1 MMEGAASSAGEQLVD
16 LTSRDGAWF
25 LEELCSMSG
34 NVTCLVQLLKQ
45 CHLVP
50 QDLDIPNPIEAS
62 EAVHLANGVYISLQV
77 TLLYYFSFPNPRT
90 SKASAKPFLTSSS
103 LNGQMFAYGAAEIF
117 VLLDLSC
124 LHCFIWLSCI
134 GFSTAIYID

>member
-50 QDLDIPNPIEAS
+50 QDLDIPNPVEAS

-77 TLLYYFSFPNPRT
+77 STIRSPEHPLRLSSGVLSLRYR
-90 SKASAKPFLTSSS
+90 KA
-103 LNGQMFAYGAAEIF
+103 
-117 VLLDLSC
+117 V
-124 LHCFIWLSCI
+124 
-134 GFSTAIYID
+134 

>member
-50 QDLDIPNPIEAS
+50 QDLDIPNPVEAS
-62 EAVHLANGVYISLQV
+62 EAVHLANGVYTSLQV
-77 TLLYYFSFPNPRT
+77 NLICLNFKSFLISLVQKSNLT
-90 SKASAKPFLTSSS
+90 YSPFKV
-103 LNGQMFAYGAAEIF
+103 A
-117 VLLDLSC
+117 
-124 LHCFIWLSCI
+124 
-134 GFSTAIYID
+134 

>member
-1 MMEGAASSAGEQLVD
+1 MAPVFIPFRRNLMMEGAASSAGEQLVD

-50 QDLDIPNPIEAS
+50 QDLDIPNPVEAS
-62 EAVHLANGVYISLQV
+62 EAVHLANGVYTSLQV
-77 TLLYYFSFPNPRT
+77 TNAFPSAFLILLEILNNYTSHLFSLEKQFHFP
-90 SKASAKPFLTSSS
+90 
-103 LNGQMFAYGAAEIF
+103 
-117 VLLDLSC
+117 
-124 LHCFIWLSCI
+124 CFPV
-134 GFSTAIYID
+134 A

>member
-50 QDLDIPNPIEAS
+50 QDLDIPNPMEAS
-62 EAVHLANGVYISLQV
+62 EAVHLANGVYTSLQV
-77 TLLYYFSFPNPRT
+77 NTYV
-90 SKASAKPFLTSSS
+90 S
-103 LNGQMFAYGAAEIF
+103 LNFRILF
-117 VLLDLSC
+117 
-124 LHCFIWLSCI
+124 
-134 GFSTAIYID
+134 

>member
-77 TLLYYFSFPNPRT
+77 ILTYVTFSFLIP
-90 SKASAKPFLTSSS
+90 
-103 LNGQMFAYGAAEIF
+103 M
-117 VLLDLSC
+117 LLRLQLSDSYR
-124 LHCFIWLSCI
+124 LLP
-134 GFSTAIYID
+134 

>member
-50 QDLDIPNPIEAS
+50 QDLDIPNPVEAS
-62 EAVHLANGVYISLQV
+62 EAVHLANGVYTSLQV
-77 TLLYYFSFPNPRT
+77 NLICLNLKSFLISLVQKSNLT
-90 SKASAKPFLTSSS
+90 YSPFKV
-103 LNGQMFAYGAAEIF
+103 A
-117 VLLDLSC
+117 
-124 LHCFIWLSCI
+124 
-134 GFSTAIYID
+134 

>member
-77 TLLYYFSFPNPRT
+77 ILLCCFFFPHPQS
-90 SKASAKPFLTSSS
+90 SKASAKPFLTASS
-103 LNGQMFAYGAAEIF
+103 L
-117 VLLDLSC
+117 DS
-124 LHCFIWLSCI
+124 
-134 GFSTAIYID
+134 

>member
-1 MMEGAASSAGEQLVD
+1 MFEVTWRMHEYMEKARCLTTCCNPPRRNLMMEGAASSAGEQLVD

-77 TLLYYFSFPNPRT
+77 ILYVKSSFILNLLG
-90 SKASAKPFLTSSS
+90 LH
-103 LNGQMFAYGAAEIF
+103 
-117 VLLDLSC
+117 LS
-124 LHCFIWLSCI
+124 HS
-134 GFSTAIYID
+134 

>member
-1 MMEGAASSAGEQLVD
+1 MLPTFRRNLMMEGAASSAGEQLVD

-50 QDLDIPNPIEAS
+50 QDLDIPNPMEAS
-62 EAVHLANGVYISLQV
+62 EAVHLANGVYTSLQV
-77 TLLYYFSFPNPRT
+77 SAWKQAGTCSVCCRYEQSSFSF
-90 SKASAKPFLTSSS
+90 L
-103 LNGQMFAYGAAEIF
+103 
-117 VLLDLSC
+117 
-124 LHCFIWLSCI
+124 
-134 GFSTAIYID
+134 

>member
-1 MMEGAASSAGEQLVD
+1 MHQHSLLLINEVIPSFRRNLMMEGAASSAGEQLVD

-50 QDLDIPNPIEAS
+50 QDLDIPNPVEAS
-62 EAVHLANGVYISLQV
+62 EAIHLANGVYISLQV
-77 TLLYYFSFPNPRT
+77 KSGSNAVHCSNKGLKRSGLTHKPLYI
-90 SKASAKPFLTSSS
+90 
-103 LNGQMFAYGAAEIF
+103 E
-117 VLLDLSC
+117 
-124 LHCFIWLSCI
+124 
-134 GFSTAIYID
+134 

>member
-50 QDLDIPNPIEAS
+50 QDLDIPNPMEAS
-62 EAVHLANGVYISLQV
+62 EAVHLANGVYTSLQV
-77 TLLYYFSFPNPRT
+77 NTYISLNFRILYFSSLLQKSN
-90 SKASAKPFLTSSS
+90 LTSLLILFKQSLKDKCEVYICNLVTFASS
-103 LNGQMFAYGAAEIF
+103 LFLNYGIKS
-117 VLLDLSC
+117 LSMS
-124 LHCFIWLSCI
+124 LI
-134 GFSTAIYID
+134 

>member
-1 MMEGAASSAGEQLVD
+1 MEGAASSAGEQLVD

-50 QDLDIPNPIEAS
+50 QDLDIPNPVEAS
-62 EAVHLANGVYISLQV
+62 EAVHLANGVYTSLQV
-77 TLLYYFSFPNPRT
+77 TNAFPSAFLILLEILNNYTSHLFSLEKQFHLPCFP
-90 SKASAKPFLTSSS
+90 
-103 LNGQMFAYGAAEIF
+103 
-117 VLLDLSC
+117 VV
-124 LHCFIWLSCI
+124 
-134 GFSTAIYID
+134 

>member
-1 MMEGAASSAGEQLVD
+1 MSYSSDIIRWRMQQQAGCLTTCRNSSRRNLMMEGAASSAGEQLVD

-77 TLLYYFSFPNPRT
+77 I
-90 SKASAKPFLTSSS
+90 LT
-103 LNGQMFAYGAAEIF
+103 F
-117 VLLDLSC
+117 VLLFLS
-124 LHCFIWLSCI
+124 LFPT
-134 GFSTAIYID
+134 F

>member
-1 MMEGAASSAGEQLVD
+1 MCVSFAEVSFTVPVLPPFRRNLMMEGAASSAGEQLVD

-50 QDLDIPNPIEAS
+50 QDLDIPNPMEAS
-62 EAVHLANGVYISLQV
+62 EAVHLANGVYTSLQV
-77 TLLYYFSFPNPRT
+77 SAWKQACTCSVCCSYEQSSFSFRWFR
-90 SKASAKPFLTSSS
+90 KA
-103 LNGQMFAYGAAEIF
+103 
-117 VLLDLSC
+117 V
-124 LHCFIWLSCI
+124 
-134 GFSTAIYID
+134 

>member
-77 TLLYYFSFPNPRT
+77 ILTFMLLFFYLIPN
-90 SKASAKPFLTSSS
+90 
-103 LNGQMFAYGAAEIF
+103 
-117 VLLDLSC
+117 LLRL
-124 LHCFIWLSCI
+124 
-134 GFSTAIYID
+134 